1 MDIRFKAALQ
11 ASAIVFGLAFTII
24 ALVIALLTIP
34 YIVAPIAIFI
44 VLVGMTYS
52 LYNDIM
58 QDNKRVHEREE
69 ARKARE
75 AKMKSYRYKENSD

>member
-11 ASAIVFGLAFTII
+11 ASTIVFGLTFII
-24 ALVIALLTIP
+24 FALVIALLTIP

-52 LYNDIM
+52 LYCSIM
-58 QDNKRVHEREE
+58 EDNKRVQEREE
-69 ARKARE
+69 IE
-75 AKMKSYRYKENSD
+75 AKMKNENSD